1 MMGATGELTVGTALP
16 LFFEIGADELGT
28 EELRELRNSIKG
40 LKLCA

>member
-1 MMGATGELTVGTALP
+1 MMGAMGELTVRTALP